1 MTELMSSNLV
11 KIIVGVVVVVIVIG
25 GLAMVFGDKII
36 GFFKGL
42 TDFGE
47 IGLPYFLL
55 N

>member
-11 KIIVGVVVVVIVIG
+11 KIIVGVVVAGIVIG
-25 GLAMVFGDKII
+25 GLAMVFGSRVVD
-36 GFFKGL
+36 FFKGL

-47 IGLPYFLL
+47 IGLSYFLL